1 MLENESSTNLN
12 MLNLLTFKYYMK
24 ERERETKHTKGTL
37 NLTGRKNKQATQWLK
52 AYYC

>member
-1 MLENESSTNLN
+1 MLENETNFI
-12 MLNLLTFKYYMK
+12 MLNLLTFKYYIK

-37 NLTGRKNKQATQWLK
+37 NLTGRKSKQATRWLK